1 MQIKQKLEL
10 QIKNNS
16 NKINFQSHMKYLG
29 VIIDDQLNF
38 KKHVEYIISKILKYF
53 KLFRALYGN
62 KYGLDFKN

>member
-10 QIKNNS
+10 QIKNNG

-38 KKHVEYIISKILKYF
+38 QKHVEYITTVCQVREEPRKIV
-53 KLFRALYGN
+53 
-62 KYGLDFKN
+62 